1 MQLKDIRGSQR
12 QLFAINKPLPSLNPT
27 FTKVDISEK
36 RKTHKWSQNTTLII
50 GDSSICRL
58 KISYLVTLNIHG
70 SL

>member
-36 RKTHKWSQNTTLII
+36 RKTHK
-50 GDSSICRL
+50 
-58 KISYLVTLNIHG
+58 
-70 SL
+70 